1 LFNEELKERFT
12 MTDYKDKLGG
22 LADKLKKETP
32 KTPIQEVH
40 PVKQN
45 VTAKEDEAQLNVW
58 IPKGLLKRV
67 KSYGVEFDQS
77 LKDISI
83 DALKFFLDAKLKKS

>member
-1 LFNEELKERFT
+1 

-40 PVKQN
+40 PVRQN
-45 VTAKEDEAQLNVW
+45 VIAKEDEAQLNVW
-58 IPKGLLKRV
+58 IPKGLLKRM
-67 KSYGVEFDQS
+67 KSYGVEYDQS
-77 LKDISI
+77 LKNINI
-83 DALKFFLDAKLKKS
+83 EALKFFLDAKLKKS

>member
-1 LFNEELKERFT
+1 

-40 PVKQN
+40 PIKQ
-45 VTAKEDEAQLNVW
+45 TAVVKEDEAQLNVW
-58 IPKGLLKRV
+58 IPRALLKRM
-67 KSYGVEFDQS
+67 KSYGVEYDTS
-77 LKDISI
+77 LKEISI
-83 DALKFFLDAKLKKS
+83 DALKFFLDAKMKKSV

>member
-1 LFNEELKERFT
+1 

-40 PVKQN
+40 PIRQSAAV
-45 VTAKEDEAQLNVW
+45 KEDEAQLNVW
-58 IPKGLLKRV
+58 IPKTLLKRM
-67 KSYGVEFDQS
+67 KSYGVEYDVS
-77 LKDISI
+77 LKDINI
-83 DALKFFLDAKLKKS
+83 DALKFFLDAKRKKS

>member
-1 LFNEELKERFT
+1 

-22 LADKLKKETP
+22 LADKLKKDTP

-40 PVKQN
+40 PIKQN
-45 VTAKEDEAQLNVW
+45 AAVKEDEAQLNVW
-58 IPKGLLKRV
+58 IPKALLKRM
-67 KSYGVEFDQS
+67 KSYGVEYDIS

-83 DALKFFLDAKLKKS
+83 DALKFFLDAKLKKST

>member
-1 LFNEELKERFT
+1 

-22 LADKLKKETP
+22 LADKLKKDAP

-40 PVKQN
+40 PIKQN
-45 VTAKEDEAQLNVW
+45 AAVKEDEAQLNVW
-58 IPKGLLKRV
+58 IPKALLKRM
-67 KSYGVEFDQS
+67 KSYGVENDIS

-83 DALKFFLDAKLKKS
+83 DALKFFLDTKMKKSV

>member
-1 LFNEELKERFT
+1 

-40 PVKQN
+40 PIRQSTV
-45 VTAKEDEAQLNVW
+45 VKEDEAQLNVW
-58 IPKGLLKRV
+58 IPKSLLKRM
-67 KSYGVEFDQS
+67 KSYGVEYELS

-83 DALKFFLDAKLKKS
+83 DALKFFLDAKLKKSP